1 MSLPINIKEL
11 LSGKIVEGERMEF
24 KEGWNPIS
32 IMRTICAFAN
42 DFENAGSGYIII
54 GVAEVDGR
62 PIRPVKGFNPHEFE
76 KVQQELINYGNLI
89 VPSYFPR
96 LSLESIDGKP
106 VLVIW
111 APAGSNRP
119 YKVPD
124 DVTIK
129 KKEYNFRIRQYSSSV
144 IPNRDQEVELIQ
156 LTAKIPFDD
165 RVNFHARVEDLS
177 YALMRE
183 YLSKT
188 KSRLFKESIQMDV
201 VELAMQLNLCEG
213 SPEHLFPKNIGLL
226 MFTDNPEVYFK
237 GAKID
242 VVEFPE
248 GVGAAEMYE
257 KTFTGSIQKQLQD
270 VLNYL
275 NISVLKSKII
285 KFPDRAE
292 ASKVFNYPYHVLEE
306 ALANAVYHRNYEL
319 PEPIEVRVLP
329 QVIEIISYG
338 GTDPSVRQADFD
350 KGMIRARRYRNR
362 RIGEFLKDLKLTE
375 GRGTGIPT
383 IHRVLT
389 ENGSP
394 KPIFDTDG
402 TERRYFITEIPI
414 HPAFKNGRNGY

>member
-11 LSGKIVEGERMEF
+11 LSGKIVEGERVEF
-24 KEGWNPIS
+24 KEGWNPIT

-42 DFENAGSGYIII
+42 DFENAGSGYLII
-54 GVAEVDGR
+54 GVAEVGGR
-62 PIRPVKGFNPHEFE
+62 PIRPVKGFNPHDFE
-76 KVQQELINYGNLI
+76 KVQKELLNYCNLI

-96 LSLESIDGKP
+96 LSLEGIDDKH

-129 KKEYNFRIRQYSSSV
+129 KKEYNFRIRQYSSST
-144 IPNRDQEVELIQ
+144 IPNREQELELIQ

-165 RVNFHARVEDLS
+165 RVNFHARVEDMS

-183 YLSKT
+183 HLSKT
-188 KSRLFKESIQMDV
+188 KSRLFKESILMDV
-201 VELAMQLNLCEG
+201 VELATQLNLCEG
-213 SPEHLFPKNIGLL
+213 SPEYLFPKNIGLL
-226 MFTDNPEVYFK
+226 MFTEHPEVYFK

-248 GVGAAEMYE
+248 GVGGTEMYE
-257 KTFTGSIQKQLQD
+257 KTFTGSIQKQLES

-275 NISVLKSKII
+275 NISVLKSKTI
-285 KFPDRAE
+285 KFSDRAE
-292 ASKVFNYPYHVLEE
+292 ASRVFNYPYDALAE

-329 QVIEIISYG
+329 YSIEIISYG

-350 KGMIRARRYRNR
+350 KGIIRARRNRNR
-362 RIGEFLKDLKLTE
+362 RIGEFLKELKLTE

-383 IHRVLT
+383 INRVLLD
-389 ENGSP
+389 NGSA

-402 TERRYFITEIPI
+402 TDRRFFIVEIPI
-414 HPAFKNGRNGY
+414 HPAFKNGKNGY